1 MGAKCP
7 GQAPTN
13 NGGFDFFSLLLV
25 LLVVA
30 FLVTLGI
37 APIAALI
44 IGIALLL
51 ILVIGELF

>member
-1 MGAKCP
+1 MPKGPAH
-7 GQAPTN
+7 QAAADD
-13 NGGFDFFSLLLV
+13 FDFYKLLLV

-30 FLVTLGI
+30 FLITLGI

-51 ILVIGELF
+51 ILVISALF

>member
-1 MGAKCP
+1 MGAKTL
-7 GQAPTN
+7 GQAKTHC
-13 NGGFDFFSLLLV
+13 GGFDFFSLLLV

-30 FLVTLGI
+30 FLITLGI

>member
-1 MGAKCP
+1 MPKGPAHHAA
-7 GQAPTN
+7 GED
-13 NGGFDFFSLLLV
+13 FDFFKLLLV

-30 FLVTLGI
+30 FLITLGI

-51 ILVIGELF
+51 IVVISELFE

>member
-1 MGAKCP
+1 MGAKAP
-7 GQAPTN
+7 GQVHSK
-13 NGGFDFFSLLLV
+13 GDGFDFFSLLLV

-30 FLVTLGI
+30 FLITLGI

>member
-1 MGAKCP
+1 MGATVP
-7 GQAPTN
+7 GQAQTN

>member
-1 MGAKCP
+1 MGVKAP
-7 GQAPTN
+7 GQALP
-13 NGGFDFFSLLLV
+13 NGCSFDFFKLLLV

-30 FLVTLGI
+30 FLITLGI

-44 IGIALLL
+44 IGITLLL